1 MIGSL
6 VPRRKECPPMLL
18 VFSIVSGILQVV
30 LMVLGILVC
39 IKYLRS

>member
-1 MIGSL
+1 MIL
-6 VPRRKECPPMLL
+6 AL
-18 VFSIVSGILQVV
+18 SIVSSILGIV

>member
-1 MIGSL
+1 
-6 VPRRKECPPMLL
+6 MLL
-18 VFSIVSGILQVV
+18 VFSIVTGILQVV

>member
-1 MIGSL
+1 MI
-6 VPRRKECPPMLL
+6 L
-18 VFSIVSGILQVV
+18 VFSIVTSILQVV

>member
-1 MIGSL
+1 MI
-6 VPRRKECPPMLL
+6 L
-18 VFSIVSGILQVV
+18 VFSIVINILQVV

>member
-1 MIGSL
+1 MI
-6 VPRRKECPPMLL
+6 L
-18 VFSIVSGILQVV
+18 VFSIVTSILQIV